1 MQAEH
6 LGDLLANRVHRV
18 ERGHRL
24 LEDDADLLAPD
35 LPHLLRAERH
45 QVAAVPEDLPLDDPA
60 RRHGDQLEHGHR
72 GHGLAAA
79 GLPHYPD
86 ALAAVDGYVHAVDR
100 TDHPVLGREMRLQSA
115 DLKQSLRHLTP
126 PARLPPAG
134 RPLPSPPP
142 RYAVILS
149 RSEERRL
156 GKEGVSTVRS
166 RWAP

>member
-60 RRHGDQLEHGHR
+60 RRHGDPLEHGHR

-79 GLPHYPD
+79 GLHPYPD
-86 ALAAVDGYVHAVDR
+86 ALAVVDGTVTAVHR
-100 TDHPVLGREMRLQSA
+100 TANPGLGRSMRLQSPVF
-115 DLKQSLRHLTP
+115 KPGSPGWR
-126 PARLPPAG
+126 G
-134 RPLPSPPP
+134 R
-142 RYAVILS
+142 
-149 RSEERRL
+149 
-156 GKEGVSTVRS
+156 
-166 RWAP
+166 